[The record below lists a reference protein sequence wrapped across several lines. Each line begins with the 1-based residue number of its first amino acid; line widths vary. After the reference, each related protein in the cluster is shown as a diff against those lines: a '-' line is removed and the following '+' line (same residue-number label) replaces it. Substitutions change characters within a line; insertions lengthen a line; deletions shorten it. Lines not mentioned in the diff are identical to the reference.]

1 MCDSSQH
8 RCPDCDGE
16 NGNHYPGCIY
26 EGTEGQGGRGYRRG
40 GDNGTPP
47 ILAGIVITIAGFL
60 ILAFII
66 TIFGIDPENIPAP
79 VLIIAVLVVL
89 FVLCYLIYGRKS
101 SDE

>member
-26 EGTEGQGGRGYRRG
+26 EGTEGQGGRGYHRG
-40 GDNGTPP
+40 GDNGKPP

-79 VLIIAVLVVL
+79 VLIIAFLVVL